1 MTLLRRPPKMKALI
15 GTPFGFS
22 QSGSTEGHWLAGEV
36 KRELGW
42 AALRPQPGVHSCP
55 CQSVSFAGGVSV
67 IPSHQTSPSGVRA
80 TLVKMVFLAQEAMAL
95 GFDLAEVPGAT
106 PK

>member
-15 GTPFGFS
+15 GTPLGFS
-22 QSGSTEGHWLAGEV
+22 HSGSMVGHWEAGEV

-42 AALRPQPGVHSCP
+42 AALRPQSGVQGFP
-55 CQSVSFAGGVSV
+55 CQSVSWAGFWSV

-80 TLVKMVFLAQEAMAL
+80 TLVKMELAVQEAMAL
-95 GFDLAEVPGAT
+95 GLVLSDVPGAT
-106 PK
+106 P